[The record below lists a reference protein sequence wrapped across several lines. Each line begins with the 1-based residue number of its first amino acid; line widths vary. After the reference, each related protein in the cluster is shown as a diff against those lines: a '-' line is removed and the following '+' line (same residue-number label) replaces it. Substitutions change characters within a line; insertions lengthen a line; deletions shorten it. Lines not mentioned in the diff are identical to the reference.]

1 MSNPICMRLLAPA
14 MVLMLLVAG
23 TPAFVSAAD
32 FRNQLDVDPQ
42 GTVEI
47 NGIGGKVEI
56 LAWDQAK
63 IEVTGS
69 DDLADRIDIHTLGS
83 RTVIE
88 MRPHRGAGI
97 GADTTR
103 MTVHVP
109 ARSSVSGTWVSA
121 TVKVDGIGGETNLR
135 TVSGDLSGEVG
146 GDLKANTATGN
157 IRMVARGA
165 KSIEV
170 KTISG
175 DVQLTAGTAA
185 VELSTVS
192 GNAKLELATLTR
204 GHMKSISGDL
214 TGQFALAPDADFE
227 SESVSGN
234 VRLTFPAPPAAYY
247 DIQSISGTI
256 DNCFGPKVE
265 RAEYGPGARLDFKT
279 GDAKAH
285 VRIGTKSGDVK
296 ICAA

>member
-1 MSNPICMRLLAPA
+1 MRFLTPALA
-14 MVLMLLVAG
+14 LMPLVVG

-56 LAWDQAK
+56 VAWDQAK
-63 IEVTGS
+63 IEVSGS
-69 DDLADRIDIHTLGS
+69 DDLADRIDIRTHGS

-88 MRPHRGAGI
+88 MRLHAGAGI
-97 GADTTR
+97 GGDSTR

-109 ARSSVSGTWVSA
+109 TKSSVSGTWVSA
-121 TVKVDGIGGETNLR
+121 TVKVSGIGGATNLR
-135 TVSGDLSGEVG
+135 TVSGDLSGEVS
-146 GDLKANTATGN
+146 GDLKANTATGSVR
-157 IRMVARGA
+157 IVARGA
-165 KSIEV
+165 GSIEV

-175 DVQLTAGTAA
+175 DVQLTAGSAE

-192 GNAKLELATLTR
+192 GNAKLELTTLTR

-227 SESVSGN
+227 SQSVSGN
-234 VRLTFPAPPAAYY
+234 IRLKFPSPPAAYY
-247 DIQSISGTI
+247 DIQSISGSI
-256 DNCFGPKVE
+256 DSCFGPKVE
-265 RAEYGPGARLDFKT
+265 KAEYGPGERLNFKT
-279 GDAKAH
+279 GDAKAN
-285 VRIGTKSGDVK
+285 VRIETKSGDVK